1 MDLWNPPT
9 DNARQEKYPL
19 LLLPLTKGLRFLML
33 QTVSGGT
40 NEGGRGLRRRAA
52 GVDLFTV
59 ETGRFS
65 GMNMDQLFTLF
76 CCSFESGPWGSHTL
90 SIFFPRAPCLGGLTQ
105 KPRVGHRIIS
115 NVQGVP

>member
-1 MDLWNPPT
+1 M
-9 DNARQEKYPL
+9 
-19 LLLPLTKGLRFLML
+19 
-33 QTVSGGT
+33 
-40 NEGGRGLRRRAA
+40 
-52 GVDLFTV
+52 DLFTV